1 MIILYF
7 ITGSIFTI
15 LLLSVG
21 IVAGYLLGTKQLD
34 QKIEEVK
41 RKIEIKNTPRER
53 SGPVKSITA
62 QEIALERE
70 KSFVDKLK
78 GFVEPDR
85 PLV

>member
-15 LLLSVG
+15 LLLGIG

-41 RKIEIKNTPRER
+41 RRIEIKNTPRGQ
-53 SGPVKSITA
+53 SGPIKSITP

-70 KSFVDKLK
+70 KSFIQKLK

-85 PLV
+85 PLI